1 MTMSLEAGYSVTEYR
16 WESRQR
22 RCRNPFLILAGM
34 RKGVPSL
41 SVLWRDRAG
50 EVGMGPWHVSTS
62 ADARAHIYFL
72 YLSAMNSLID

>member
-1 MTMSLEAGYSVTEYR
+1 MTMSLEAGYPVTEYR
-16 WESRQR
+16 WERQQR

-34 RKGVPSL
+34 RKGVPFP

-50 EVGMGPWHVSTS
+50 GVGMGPWQFSTS
-62 ADARAHIYFL
+62 ADARAHIYYL